1 MENQINEG
9 HKTEK
14 NFSTSKKEAQKK
26 LMESAASEKQ
36 LGEKNESSTEIYGK
50 KIETCAKNEAGKQ

>member
-9 HKTEK
+9 HKAEK

-36 LGEKNESSTEIYGK
+36 LGEKK
-50 KIETCAKNEAGKQ
+50 RKQH